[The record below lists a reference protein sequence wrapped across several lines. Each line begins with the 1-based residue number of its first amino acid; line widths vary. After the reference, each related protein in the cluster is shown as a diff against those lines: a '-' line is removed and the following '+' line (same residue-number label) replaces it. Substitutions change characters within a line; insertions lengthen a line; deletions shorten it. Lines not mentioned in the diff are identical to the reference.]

1 MPYTTYPDIAQA
13 STLAYANSTGY
24 ELKTVIASP
33 NSDQTV
39 DVIATPYVRV
49 TTPGSVINLKFDIAT
64 SNTAGHAYRW
74 IVELVPSATV
84 NNINFAIALP
94 ASGTSLVFDGGSY
107 NVPTLNTGFAI
118 YEFYTVDGLNVKG
131 RTVAYA

>member
-1 MPYTTYPDIAQA
+1 MPFNTYPDIFKPHE
-13 STLAYANSTGY
+13 LAYTTAIANTNKVVLS
-24 ELKTVIASP
+24 SP

-39 DVIATPYVRV
+39 DVIQNPYIRV

-64 SNTAGHAYRW
+64 SNTAGHGYRW
-74 IVELVPSATV
+74 TVELVPSGTI

-94 ASGTSLVFDGGSY
+94 ASGTSIVFDGGSY
-107 NVPTLNTGFAI
+107 SVPTLTTGFAI
-118 YEFYTVDGLNVKG
+118 YEFYTLDGLNVKG